1 LEIVRCRILPQTH
14 DFSFNPEA
22 QKKNSYS
29 KSNQL
34 TQQKGTGEK
43 VTSVAD
49 DFHTKHAVDAQK
61 KNSYSKSNQL
71 SQQKGTGDNL
81 AQPKDIGKFI
91 SPTST
96 PRSGGYEQQQHHHE
110 EPAQHYEEPAQH
122 YEEPAQESYGGG
134 EEYQQEEY
142 TEEYQ

>member
-49 DFHTKHAVDAQK
+49 DFHTKHAVGKLTKIFFDRPK
-61 KNSYSKSNQL
+61 KKKTKINS
-71 SQQKGTGDNL
+71 GV
-81 AQPKDIGKFI
+81 
-91 SPTST
+91 
-96 PRSGGYEQQQHHHE
+96 
-110 EPAQHYEEPAQH
+110 
-122 YEEPAQESYGGG
+122 
-134 EEYQQEEY
+134 
-142 TEEYQ
+142 